1 MRIAVAALILV
12 FLLSTAICKGE
23 ENRDQEAEE
32 DPATENF
39 YLELLQ
45 VLENFYLELLQF
57 FGTLVLCWD
66 GLYGSNA
73 IVRRMAVWDSEKI
86 SRLTTMRLDQ
96 SKVFASFK
104 IWANH
109 WCIFENYLCQ
119 L

>member
-57 FGTLVLCWD
+57 LGTLVLLGTLANFVGMDCMVAMLLFAGW
-66 GLYGSNA
+66 LYETL
-73 IVRRMAVWDSEKI
+73 RRYRALQ
-86 SRLTTMRLDQ
+86 R
-96 SKVFASFK
+96 
-104 IWANH
+104 
-109 WCIFENYLCQ
+109 
-119 L
+119 

>member
-23 ENRDQEAEE
+23 ENRDQKAEE

-57 FGTLVLCWD
+57 LGTLVLLGTLAVLLGTLANFVGMDCMVAMLLFAGW
-66 GLYGSNA
+66 LYETL
-73 IVRRMAVWDSEKI
+73 RRYRALQ
-86 SRLTTMRLDQ
+86 R
-96 SKVFASFK
+96 
-104 IWANH
+104 
-109 WCIFENYLCQ
+109 
-119 L
+119 

>member
-45 VLENFYLELLQF
+45 FL
-57 FGTLVLCWD
+57 GTLVLLGTLAVLLGTYSCQFCWD

-73 IVRRMAVWDSEKI
+73 IVRRMAV
-86 SRLTTMRLDQ
+86 
-96 SKVFASFK
+96 
-104 IWANH
+104 
-109 WCIFENYLCQ
+109 
-119 L
+119 

>member
-1 MRIAVAALILV
+1 MKIAAALILAL
-12 FLLSTAICKGE
+12 LLSTTICKGE

-57 FGTLVLCWD
+57 LGTLVLLGTLAVLLGTYSCQFCWD

-73 IVRRMAVWDSEKI
+73 IVRRMAV
-86 SRLTTMRLDQ
+86 
-96 SKVFASFK
+96 
-104 IWANH
+104 
-109 WCIFENYLCQ
+109 
-119 L
+119 